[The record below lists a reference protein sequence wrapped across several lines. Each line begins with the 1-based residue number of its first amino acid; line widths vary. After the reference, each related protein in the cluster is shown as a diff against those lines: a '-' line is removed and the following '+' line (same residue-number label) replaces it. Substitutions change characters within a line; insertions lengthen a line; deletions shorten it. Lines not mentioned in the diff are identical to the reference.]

1 MMSYEEA
8 YNKAIDL
15 LARRAHFESELA
27 EKLLKRGYES
37 DVVEKVIAEC
47 REKGYVNDLEN
58 ARMYVE
64 SLKDT
69 KSLYYIK
76 GKLYSKGVSKEI
88 ISIVME
94 ECEVDEFAIAMKLVH
109 KKLGMEE
116 GEKIRLEYK
125 EMLKICRFLG
135 SRGFSYRTIS
145 DIREYI
151 T

>member
-1 MMSYEEA
+1 MHYEEA

-15 LARRAHFESELA
+15 LARRGHFEAELNQ
-27 EKLLKRGYES
+27 KLLKRGYES
-37 DVVEKVIAEC
+37 DVIEKVISEC
-47 REKGYVNDLEN
+47 REKGCVNDLEN

-64 SLKDT
+64 SLKDD

-76 GKLYSKGVSKEI
+76 GKLYSKGVSKDI

-94 ECEVDEFAIAMKLVH
+94 ECDVDEFAIAMKLVY
-109 KKLGMEE
+109 KKLKVEE

-145 DIREYI
+145 DIREHI